1 MADRALPPAATV
13 SVKTQSS
20 ANSVSPLSETPSTTE
35 DSVVVSALPSISCST
50 SDSDLLRT
58 ELTGDPDQSD
68 QPRTGLTDDPDQS
81 DQLRTGLTGDPDQS
95 DQLRTGLTGDPD
107 QSDQPRTGLTGDPDQ
122 SDQLRTGLTGD
133 PDQSDQP
140 RTGLTG
146 DPDQSD
152 QPRTGLSGSTL
163 EFTAAMDPSIS
174 GGMELVGEMTAQGE
188 EYETPARHEVEKKVL
203 QFERRGSVKATP
215 VAFGNWD
222 NDRGSPE
229 VERLVPEAEEEEEV
243 VEEEEGRLLLP
254 APYLSPAVVGEG
266 GGGEVE
272 IGRSSGGVRGG
283 LRRDGGDREEGESGG
298 GGGDEGEGE
307 GETEDKPG
315 TSTGFPYTPPLPVC
329 YTLVYFTQF
338 LVIFQLC
345 YIDNI

>member
-20 ANSVSPLSETPSTTE
+20 ADSVSPLSETPPATE
-35 DSVVVSALPSISCST
+35 DSVVVSALPSISIST
-50 SDSDLLRT
+50 C
-58 ELTGDPDQSD
+58 DP
-68 QPRTGLTDDPDQS
+68 

-95 DQLRTGLTGDPD
+95 DLP
-107 QSDQPRTGLTGDPDQ
+107 
-122 SDQLRTGLTGD
+122 RTGLTGD

-152 QPRTGLSGSTL
+152 QPRTELTGDPDQSDQLRTGLTGDPDQSDQLRTGLSGSTL
-163 EFTAAMDPSIS
+163 EFTAAMEPSIS

-215 VAFGNWD
+215 VAFGKWD
-222 NDRGSPE
+222 NNRGSPE
-229 VERLVPEAEEEEEV
+229 VERLVPEAEEEV

-283 LRRDGGDREEGESGG
+283 LRGDGGDREEGESGG
-298 GGGDEGEGE
+298 GGGGEGEVE

-315 TSTGFPYTPPLPVC
+315 MSTGFPYTPPLPVC
-329 YTLVYFTQF
+329 YTMVSFTQSCPF
-338 LVIFQLC
+338 FQLC
-345 YIDNI
+345 YIGHI